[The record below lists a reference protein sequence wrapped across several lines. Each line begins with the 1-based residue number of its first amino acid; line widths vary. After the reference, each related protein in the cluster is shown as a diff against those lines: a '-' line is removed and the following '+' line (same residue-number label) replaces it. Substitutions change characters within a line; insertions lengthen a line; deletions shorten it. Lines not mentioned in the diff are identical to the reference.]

1 MQVLDM
7 PVVSVRLDPKDLAYL
22 RKHKLKPGPFVKE
35 VAEREIQH
43 LRLKETLAYLSKNRM
58 PAKPGDRPA
67 VDLIR
72 EDRDHGH

>member
-1 MQVLDM
+1 MQVM
-7 PVVSVRLDPKDLAYL
+7 PVVSVRLDPKDMAYL

-35 VAEREIQH
+35 AAERQ
-43 LRLKETLAYLSKNRM
+43 LRQMRRKDALERLAANLAPM
-58 PAKPGDRPA
+58 KPGDRPG